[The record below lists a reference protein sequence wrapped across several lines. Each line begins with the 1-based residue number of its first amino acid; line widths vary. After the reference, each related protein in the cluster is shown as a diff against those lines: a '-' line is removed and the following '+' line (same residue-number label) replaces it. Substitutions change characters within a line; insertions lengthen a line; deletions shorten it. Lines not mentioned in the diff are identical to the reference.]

1 MAGIYRI
8 SIDQQ
13 LAEVGVR
20 SIPARLKITM
30 PQMSMKV
37 TTETP
42 HMEIE
47 RQAPSFKLNRRKINS
62 ESGLKPPLE
71 LATEYRDRGKAGAFR
86 GTKTAVEDGN
96 FLGETKRRGDRVGQ
110 LAYNKAMSAIQK
122 KKQYNIGLMPKS
134 KPEVEWEKG
143 TMSINWSKHS
153 IVIDWDGEY
162 MPQLTVD
169 PKYSIEVFLRQEPYF
184 RVTVEDMIDPGMP
197 GKYVDKA
204 I

>member
-8 SIDQQ
+8 NIDQQ
-13 LAEVGVR
+13 FAEVGVR
-20 SIPARLKITM
+20 TIPAKLKITM
-30 PQMSMKV
+30 PQMNMRV
-37 TTETP
+37 TTEAAR
-42 HMEIE
+42 MEIE
-47 RQAPSFKLNRRKINS
+47 RQAPSFKLNRKKINS
-62 ESGLKPPLE
+62 ESGLKPPIE
-71 LATEYRDRGKAGAFR
+71 LTNAYRDRGRAGAFR

-110 LAYNKAMSAIQK
+110 LAHQKTLSAILK
-122 KKQYNIGLMPKS
+122 KKQFNIGLMPKS

-169 PKYSIEVFLRQEPYF
+169 PKYSIEVFLRKEPYF
-184 RVTVEDMIDPGMP
+184 RVTVEDVIDPGMP
-197 GKYVDKA
+197 GKYVDRA